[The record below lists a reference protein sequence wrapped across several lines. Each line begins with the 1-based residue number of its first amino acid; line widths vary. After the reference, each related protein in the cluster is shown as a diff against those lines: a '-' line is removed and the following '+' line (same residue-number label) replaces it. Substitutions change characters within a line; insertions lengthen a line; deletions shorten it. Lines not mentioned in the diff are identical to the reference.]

1 VTRIVVELPEGTA
14 ESALGATDE
23 GFIRALIRAD
33 KALGLTR
40 RHDEGR
46 LRKLFAYYL
55 LGAGTVILV
64 TSLALVVMTALGA
77 SKLGEASVAT
87 LIGSVAAEFLGM
99 LYFVVRYLF
108 REER

>member
-1 VTRIVVELPEGTA
+1 MRRIELDLPEDLA
-14 ESALGATDE
+14 DSALGATDE
-23 GFIRALIRAD
+23 DFVRTMIQEERI
-33 KALGLTR
+33 LGLR
-40 RHDEGR
+40 RRREEGR
-46 LRKLFAYYL
+46 LRKVFAYYL
-55 LGAGTVILV
+55 LIAGTLILV

>member
-1 VTRIVVELPEGTA
+1 VTRIVVDLPQGIA

-23 GFIRALIRAD
+23 EFLRELIRAD
-33 KALGLTR
+33 KALALTR

-55 LGAGTVILV
+55 LGAGSLILV
-64 TSLALVVMTALGA
+64 TSLGMIVAAALGR
-77 SKLGEASVAT
+77 SHLGEMANAA
-87 LIGSVAAEFLGM
+87 LIGSVAAEFVGM

-108 REER
+108 REGP